1 MSGKKKRE
9 SARHNRVYPSYWT
22 NNPHWSDDAKLLGL
36 FLLTGPHRRT
46 EGIYRLP
53 VGYMAG
59 DLGWTEKRT
68 RKALDEL
75 VADEFVKYDERVSVV
90 FICKALKHQGL
101 DNPNQ
106 ITAALKALQEL
117 PRTDLT
123 EALAEA
129 AERFSEPFAQR
140 LRERFPEWFRDPVP
154 DPPAPAPTP
163 EPPKPPSGGPELL
176 PGLSGVTAKRA
187 DRAKRGSGRGRDV
200 EALQAVVSAVP
211 TSDVVEA
218 WSAVIERARE
228 VTDPNSVG
236 IWLEPLRP
244 ISHGPRGWVV
254 VAPAAFGGFVERFDS
269 VLRHA
274 AGCEVEVITEPRAA
288 A

>member
-59 DLGWTEKRT
+59 DLGWPEKRT

-123 EALAEA
+123 VALAEA

-163 EPPKPPSGGPELL
+163 EPPQTPPAGGTELL
-176 PGLSGVTAKRA
+176 PGLSKAAKRA
-187 DRAKRGSGRGRDV
+187 QRGSKRDRDRQ
-200 EALQAVVSAVP
+200 ALQAVASAAP
-211 TSDVVEA
+211 TDADIEA
-218 WSAVIERARE
+218 WAGVIERA
-228 VTDPNSVG
+228 TALVG
-236 IWLEPLRP
+236 EDAADIWLAPLQA
-244 ISHGPRGWVV
+244 IALGPDGWLVS
-254 VAPAAFGGFVERFDS
+254 APAGHGSWVRSRFIS
-269 VLRHA
+269 ALQEA
-274 AGCEVEVITEPRAA
+274 AGGLAVEVVDMKAA
-288 A
+288 AA

>member
-1 MSGKKKRE
+1 MSGKKKRGE

-117 PRTDLT
+117 PRTDLVV
-123 EALAEA
+123 ALAEA
-129 AERFSEPFAQR
+129 SERFSEPFAQR
-140 LRERFPEWFRDPVP
+140 LRERFPEWFRDPIP
-154 DPPAPAPTP
+154 DPPSPSPSLPPQTPPA
-163 EPPKPPSGGPELL
+163 GGPELL
-176 PGLSGVTAKRA
+176 PGLSDAAKRA
-187 DRAKRGSGRGRDV
+187 QRGSKRRTDV
-200 EALQAVVSAVP
+200 KALQAVTSSAP
-211 TSDVVEA
+211 TAEVVEA
-218 WSAVIERARE
+218 WSEVIDRARE
-228 VTDPNSVG
+228 VVAPDGVA

-244 ISHGPRGWVV
+244 ISHGPDGWVV
-254 VAPAAFGGFVERFDS
+254 VAPNALGGWVNDRFDR
-269 VLRHA
+269 VLEHA
-274 AGCEVEVITEPRAA
+274 AGCKVEVITEPRAA